1 MSKLEKYLNENKPQ
15 TDSTIVLTNSID
27 PTGNNSYSVAPP
39 GGNNLSRVEEESVK
53 SSEVSHIFKGEFEK
67 SMNTFVAK

>member
-15 TDSTIVLTNSID
+15 TDSTNSID
-27 PTGNNSYSVAPP
+27 PTGNNSYSVAPL
-39 GGNNLSRVEEESVK
+39 GGNNLSRVDEEESVK

-67 SMNTFVAK
+67 LMKTFVAN